1 MAPKNQIVI
10 YKSGN
15 RKVEINVDIN
25 RDTVW
30 LTQKQM
36 SQLFDKTVPTINEHI
51 KNVYKEKEL
60 NLKSTI
66 RKFRTVEKEGNRQ
79 VAREIDHYNLDV
91 VISVGYRVKSIRGT
105 QFRIWATKTLKQ
117 YLVKGYVL
125 NKKRLTEQQK
135 YLKNLSDSVEIIR
148 SKIKS
153 PMLAGQEE
161 ELLGIVKK
169 YIDSIKLL
177 KRYDDRDLETK
188 NLSLKTGFELE
199 YEKVIENVLLFR
211 QELLKQKLASDLFG
225 AENSTKLQG
234 LIGAINQ
241 TFDGKYLYPS
251 IEEKAANLLYFVIKD
266 HPFVDGNKRIGST
279 LFIYFLNKNR
289 YLFKKNGEV
298 KINDRAL
305 VALALLVAV
314 SDPKEKETIVKL
326 VINLIKD

>member
-1 MAPKNQIVI
+1 MKLKNQIAI
-10 YKSGN
+10 YKSKTN
-15 RKVEINVDIN
+15 EIEIEVNFFKETI
-25 RDTVW
+25 W
-30 LTQKQM
+30 LTLTQIA
-36 SQLFDKTVPTINEHI
+36 SLFGVNIPAISKHI
-51 KNVYKEKEL
+51 KNIYKEQEL
-60 NLKSTI
+60 SMKSTVSKMEI
-66 RKFRTVEKEGNRQ
+66 VQKEGTRQ
-79 VAREIDHYNLDV
+79 VKRNIDLYNLDMI
-91 VISVGYRVKSIRGT
+91 ISVGYRVNSTKAT

-125 NKKRLTEQQK
+125 NKKRLSEQQK
-135 YLKNLSDSVEIIR
+135 YLKNLSDSVEVIK

-177 KRYDDRDLETK
+177 KSYDDRDLETK
-188 NLSLKTGFELE
+188 NLSTKASFELE
-199 YEKVIENVLLFR
+199 YEKVISSVLQFR
-211 QELLKQKLASDLFG
+211 QELIEQNLASELFG
-225 AENSTKLQG
+225 AENGTKLQG

-314 SDPKEKETIVKL
+314 SDPAEKSTIIKL
-326 VINLIKD
+326 IINLIKN

>member
-1 MAPKNQIVI
+1 MKLKNQIAI
-10 YKSGN
+10 YKSKAN
-15 RKVEINVDIN
+15 EIEIEVNFSK
-25 RDTVW
+25 DTVW
-30 LTQKQM
+30 LTQAQI
-36 SQLFDKTVPTINEHI
+36 SYLFGVERSVITKHVG
-51 KNVYKEKEL
+51 NVFRTKEL
-60 NLKSTI
+60 NEKSNVQKMHFADSDKPVKVYSLDTI
-66 RKFRTVEKEGNRQ
+66 
-79 VAREIDHYNLDV
+79 
-91 VISVGYRVKSIRGT
+91 ISVGYRVNSLKAT

>member
-10 YKSGN
+10 YKSKTN
-15 RKVEINVDIN
+15 QIELEVNFSKE
-25 RDTVW
+25 TVW
-30 LTQKQM
+30 LTQAQIAN
-36 SQLFDKTVPTINEHI
+36 LFDVNIPAISKHI
-51 KNVYKEKEL
+51 KNIYSEGEL
-60 NLKSTI
+60 LK
-66 RKFRTVEKEGNRQ
+66 KRTVSKMEIVQMEGQRQ
-79 VAREIDHYNLDV
+79 IKRKVDFYNLDMI
-91 VISVGYRVKSIRGT
+91 ISIGYRVNSMKAT

-135 YLKNLSDSVEIIR
+135 YLKNLSDNVELIR

-177 KRYDDRDLETK
+177 KRYDDRNLETK

-199 YEKVIENVLLFR
+199 YEKVIENVLWFR

-326 VINLIKD
+326 IINLIKD

>member
-10 YKSGN
+10 YKSSKG
-15 RKVEINVDIN
+15 EVDLKIRFEKN
-25 RDTVW
+25 NLW
-30 LTQKQM
+30 LNLNQIAK
-36 SQLFDKTVPTINEHI
+36 LFDTDKSGISRHI
-51 KNVYKEKEL
+51 RNIYKDKEL
-60 NLKSTI
+60 LYKA
-66 RKFRTVEKEGNRQ
+66 TVAKIATVQREGERD
-79 VAREIDHYNLDV
+79 VVREIEFYNLDLI
-91 VISVGYRVKSIRGT
+91 ISVGYRVNSIKAT

-135 YLKNLSDSVEIIR
+135 YLKNLSDSVELIR

-153 PMLAGQEE
+153 PILAGQEE
-161 ELLGIVKK
+161 ELLEIVKK

-177 KRYDDRDLETK
+177 KRYDDRNLETK
-188 NLSLKTGFELE
+188 NLSKRAYFELE
-199 YEKVIENVLLFR
+199 YEKVVKNVLKFR
-211 QELLKQKLASDLFG
+211 QQLIKQKLASELFG
-225 AENSTKLQG
+225 VENGTKLQG

-241 TFDGKYLYPS
+241 TFDRKYLYPS

-279 LFIYFLNKNR
+279 LFIYFLNKNS
-289 YLFKKNGEV
+289 YLFKENGEV

-314 SDPKEKETIVKL
+314 SDPKEKETIIKL
-326 VINLIKD
+326 IINLIKN

>member
-1 MAPKNQIVI
+1 MVLKNQIAI

-15 RKVEINVDIN
+15 KKVEINVDIN

-66 RKFRTVEKEGNRQ
+66 RKFRIVEKEGNRQ

-188 NLSLKTGFELE
+188 NLSTKTSFELE
-199 YEKVIENVLLFR
+199 YDKVIENVLRFR

-225 AENSTKLQG
+225 AENSTKLRG

-241 TFDGKYLYPS
+241 TFDGKDLYPS

-326 VINLIKD
+326 IINLIKD

>member
-10 YKSGN
+10 YKSKTN
-15 RKVEINVDIN
+15 QIELEVNFSKE
-25 RDTVW
+25 TVW
-30 LTQKQM
+30 LTQAQIAN
-36 SQLFDKTVPTINEHI
+36 LFDVNIPAISKHI
-51 KNVYKEKEL
+51 KNIYSEGEL
-60 NLKSTI
+60 LK
-66 RKFRTVEKEGNRQ
+66 KRTVSKMEIVQMEGQRQ
-79 VAREIDHYNLDV
+79 IKRKVDFYNLDMI
-91 VISVGYRVKSIRGT
+91 ISIGYRVNSMKAT

-135 YLKNLSDSVEIIR
+135 YLKNLSDNVELIR

-153 PMLAGQEE
+153 PMLTGQEE

-188 NLSLKTGFELE
+188 NLSIKTSFELE
-199 YEKVIENVLLFR
+199 YDKVIENVLQFR

-225 AENSTKLQG
+225 VENSTKLQG

-241 TFDGKYLYPS
+241 TFDGKDLYPS

-326 VINLIKD
+326 IINLIKD

>member
-10 YKSGN
+10 YKSKTN
-15 RKVEINVDIN
+15 QIELEVNFSKE
-25 RDTVW
+25 TVW
-30 LTQKQM
+30 LTQAQIAN
-36 SQLFDKTVPTINEHI
+36 LFDVNIPAISKHI
-51 KNVYKEKEL
+51 KNIYSEGEL
-60 NLKSTI
+60 LK
-66 RKFRTVEKEGNRQ
+66 KRTVSKMEIVQMEGQRQ
-79 VAREIDHYNLDV
+79 IKRKVDFYNLDMI
-91 VISVGYRVKSIRGT
+91 ISIGYRVNSMKAT

-135 YLKNLSDSVEIIR
+135 YLKNLSDNVELIR

-153 PMLAGQEE
+153 PMLTGQEE

-188 NLSLKTGFELE
+188 NLSIKTSFELE
-199 YEKVIENVLLFR
+199 YDKVIENVLQFR

-225 AENSTKLQG
+225 VENSTKLQG

-241 TFDGKYLYPS
+241 TFDGKDLYPS

-279 LFIYFLNKNR
+279 LFIYFLDKNR

-326 VINLIKD
+326 IINLIKD

>member
-177 KRYDDRDLETK
+177 KRYDDRNLETK

-199 YEKVIENVLLFR
+199 YEKVIENVLWFR
-211 QELLKQKLASDLFG
+211 QELLRQKLASDLFG

>member
-1 MAPKNQIVI
+1 MVLKNQIVI

-15 RKVEINVDIN
+15 KKVEINIDIN

-177 KRYDDRDLETK
+177 KRYDDRDLEIK
-188 NLSLKTGFELE
+188 NLSIKTGFELE
-199 YEKVIENVLLFR
+199 YEKVIENVLQFR
-211 QELLKQKLASDLFG
+211 QELLRQKLASDLFG

-326 VINLIKD
+326 IINLIKD